1 MIRLDALSQKSSA
14 NISKLISVVVVA
26 GPSYNPLSPVND
38 DDVTS
43 VNNRFVVTSS
53 LDSVTSSSCPPKTAR
68 QLQWDWTPAGQ
79 PAIQPC
85 PIGATGLAKWAC
97 LEEVGKGAAW
107 APSPDMSGCKSVAVD
122 NLEAQVRK
130 EDPETVL
137 VSSLA
142 YLTRTRSLYGGDL
155 ESTVGIMRTVAS
167 RLTYRLQSGRS
178 FHNRESHVRQVVQDV
193 LRSAS
198 NILEDSNRQAWMDL
212 QPNRQKKV
220 ATNLLLA
227 LEENAFLLA
236 GVIDEPTN
244 ILETQEIM
252 SKSSISILADLD
264 FDGNIKPAI

>member
-1 MIRLDALSQKSSA
+1 MGSRGSLCVSTAVVLTFSLFPDDYETEEDR
-14 NISKLISVVVVA
+14 KL
-26 GPSYNPLSPVND
+26 
-38 DDVTS
+38 S
-43 VNNRFVVTSS
+43 VNNRFSGDTES
-53 LDSVTSSSCPPKTAR
+53 SSSCPPKTAR

-85 PIGATGLAKWAC
+85 PIAATGLAKWTC
-97 LEEVGKGAAW
+97 VDSPEGAHW
-107 APSPDMSGCKSVAVD
+107 LGTQPDMSGCKSVAVD

-142 YLTRTRSLYGGDL
+142 YLTRTKSLYGGDL
-155 ESTVGIMRTVAS
+155 ESTVAIMRTVAS
-167 RLTYRLQSGRS
+167 RLTFRLQSGGS
-178 FHNRESHVRQVVQDV
+178 FHNKESHVRQVVQDV

-198 NILEDSNRQAWMDL
+198 NILEESNRRAWMDL
-212 QPNRQKKV
+212 QADRQKKV

-236 GVIDEPTN
+236 GVVDEPTE

-252 SKSSISILADLD
+252 SKFFAVAKAHSTL
-264 FDGNIKPAI
+264 

>member
-1 MIRLDALSQKSSA
+1 
-14 NISKLISVVVVA
+14 
-26 GPSYNPLSPVND
+26 
-38 DDVTS
+38 
-43 VNNRFVVTSS
+43 
-53 LDSVTSSSCPPKTAR
+53 
-68 QLQWDWTPAGQ
+68 
-79 PAIQPC
+79 
-85 PIGATGLAKWAC
+85 
-97 LEEVGKGAAW
+97 
-107 APSPDMSGCKSVAVD
+107 
-122 NLEAQVRK
+122 
-130 EDPETVL
+130 
-137 VSSLA
+137 
-142 YLTRTRSLYGGDL
+142 
-155 ESTVGIMRTVAS
+155 MRTVAS

-252 SKSSISILADLD
+252 SKSSISIFADLD